1 MIYISY
7 SQNLLKIYNLN
18 KMKFASWLLMFF
30 MIFSCSKSNK
40 QDLNEYDT
48 RIQRGM
54 VLMPDNSI
62 ENLDILIKNGKIVS
76 LIPNP
81 NLESFETSNP
91 DIQIIDANGNFVMPG
106 FIDAHAHLMA
116 LGKNKANLDFLQ
128 TNSWEEVVEMVE
140 KRVAE
145 TEAGTWITGRGW
157 HQEKWNSQPE
167 KIVEGF
173 PVHDQLSAISPDHPV
188 VLTHASGHG
197 IIANAKAMELANIH
211 SETQIPEGGIM
222 LLNSENKPTG
232 IFQENAMDLILNV
245 YQNELNNKSEEEKH
259 QDWMNYLRLAE
270 EEALS
275 HGVTSLHDASIE
287 FEDALKFKELAD
299 KNQLNLRIYAML
311 SDYALQNT
319 PKEQLQKH
327 IESTRNDKFFT
338 NTAVKAFVDGA
349 LGSRGAWF
357 IEDYTDLPGYK
368 GENVTAF
375 ESLEKTARLAKELN
389 VQVCIHAI
397 GDRGNREV
405 IDVFEK
411 VLKDNIGEK
420 RWRIEHAQH
429 LHPDDIQ
436 RIADLDIIASMQ
448 TIHCTSDAPYVV
460 RRIGEKRAEE
470 GAYVWQTLLQKE
482 VIIANGTDAPIEKI
496 NPFENIYAAV
506 TRKDLNSNEAFYPDQ
521 KLSREK
527 ALEIYTQSNAYAAFE
542 EDWKGKIEK
551 NFVADIIVLD
561 TNLLTCDLDELP
573 NTKVLYTLVNGEIK
587 YESKRK

>member
-128 TNSWEEVVEMVE
+128 TNSWEEVIEMVE